1 MNIANIFGMYLGC
14 MVEALFGPY
23 SYKLYSVN
31 REGGAYVDNL
41 KTAERL
47 YVNLENCKLLLTPL
61 DKITEEDKR
70 EFDKEFNRGSKLF
83 KIMGNSKEFVD
94 GAWLIRLVTEEIK
107 DDCYPDNEMMA
118 STAEIFWLCKKGY
131 DVGIVPDEYKE
142 VK

>member
-31 REGGAYVDNL
+31 REGGAYVDDL

-70 EFDKEFNRGSKLF
+70 EFLKKFEVEFKSLTLEKGVLQIHKQ
-83 KIMGNSKEFVD
+83 
-94 GAWLIRLVTEEIK
+94 IK
-107 DDCYPDNEMMA
+107 RDLTVYEC
-118 STAEIFWLCKKGY
+118 FWLASKGY
-131 DVGIVPDEYKE
+131 DIGICPKEYKE
-142 VK
+142 V

>member
-31 REGGAYVDNL
+31 REGGAYVDDL

-70 EFDKEFNRGSKLF
+70 EFEKVFRVRNLQEVSNIRCNGVYVLLTVNFD
-83 KIMGNSKEFVD
+83 MGRDRSEVD
-94 GAWLIRLVTEEIK
+94 ATPCELLWL
-107 DDCYPDNEMMA
+107 A
-118 STAEIFWLCKKGY
+118 SKGY
-131 DVGIVPDEYKE
+131 DIGICPKEYKE
-142 VK
+142 IVE